1 MVGTYFVAHTVV
13 DTRFDTCFVGK
24 AWVFSVLALVH
35 LEPSHRS
42 SSSRCLLS
50 SHLGVDMLC
59 NPSYHALL
67 I

>member
-1 MVGTYFVAHTVV
+1 MVGTDFVVHTIA
-13 DTRFDTCFVGK
+13 DTGFDTGFVGK
-24 AWVFSVLALVH
+24 AQDGSALVPVQPELGH
-35 LEPSHRS
+35 CS

-50 SHLGVDMLC
+50 SPLGDDMLC